1 MKLKCILLS
10 IFLCFSL
17 IGCSSS
23 DEKLINN
30 DSAVIS
36 GETVTEDNTD
46 IKKDKEVL
54 PDWSNWT
61 KPSLSYPY
69 GGSINLVADEN
80 KSIMNT
86 DSVKVID
93 GTLTVYMNY
102 VNSLDNYEYV
112 GSFRSTVVVIV
123 NGKVCDFE
131 LDGVKSSMGRMIF
144 EHEYETEYLEE
155 LTVSDCDFKKGENT
169 ISVLCANYYPQI
181 GHSSGLYITKN
192 FYSDIEKM
200 QSRTLTVNAS
210 ELTGVDFVNG
220 EKVPVEPSDFIYEQ
234 ISFDNSKRC
243 TTVPQNGVNGIK
255 LMNALPGDTKTLN
268 RNVICLVMKNG
279 ELLPAWNGSEL
290 LQIEFTTDII
300 SASLPITN
308 TIENGE
314 YALLSYFIFDIEN
327 DNFIPTDRLFYGEKT
342 E

>member
-30 DSAVIS
+30 DS
-36 GETVTEDNTD
+36 GETVTEDTTD
-46 IKKDKEVL
+46 VKKDKEVL

-61 KPSLSYPY
+61 KSSLNYPY
-69 GGSINLVADEN
+69 GGAINLVADEN
-80 KSIMNT
+80 KSIMTT

-93 GTLTVYMNY
+93 GKLTVYANY
-102 VNSLDNYEYV
+102 VNSLDYYEYD
-112 GSFRSTVVVIV
+112 GSFKSTVVVIV

-131 LDGVKSSMGRMIF
+131 LDGMKSSMGRMIF
-144 EHEYETEYLEE
+144 EHEYGTEYLEK
-155 LTVSDCDFKKGENT
+155 LTVSDCDFIKGENT

-181 GHSSGLYITKN
+181 GHSIGLYVTKN
-192 FYSDIEKM
+192 FYSDTEKT
-200 QSRTLTVNAS
+200 QSSTLTLNAS
-210 ELTGVDFVNG
+210 ELTGAEFVNG
-220 EKVPVEPSDFIYEQ
+220 KIAPVASSDFIYEQ
-234 ISFDNSKRC
+234 ILFDSSKRC
-243 TTVPQNGVNGIK
+243 TTVPQNGVSGIK
-255 LMNALPGDTKTLN
+255 QINALPGNTKTLD

-314 YALLSYFIFDIEN
+314 YALLSYFMFDIEN
-327 DNFIPTDRLFYGEKT
+327 DNFIPTDRLFYGEKP

>member
-30 DSAVIS
+30 DS
-36 GETVTEDNTD
+36 GETVTEDTTN

-69 GGSINLVADEN
+69 GGAINLVADEN
-80 KSIMNT
+80 KSIMTT

-93 GTLTVYMNY
+93 GKLTVYANY
-102 VNSLDNYEYV
+102 VNSLDYYEYD
-112 GSFRSTVVVIV
+112 GSFKSTVVVIV

-131 LDGVKSSMGRMIF
+131 LDGMKSSMGRMIF
-144 EHEYETEYLEE
+144 EHEYETEYLEK
-155 LTVSDCDFKKGENT
+155 LTVSDCDFIKGENT

-181 GHSSGLYITKN
+181 GHSFGVYVTKN
-192 FYSDIEKM
+192 FYSDTEKT
-200 QSRTLTVNAS
+200 QSSTFTLNAS
-210 ELTGVDFVNG
+210 ELTGAEFVNG
-220 EKVPVEPSDFIYEQ
+220 KNAPVVSSDFIYEQ
-234 ISFDNSKRC
+234 ILFDSSKRC
-243 TTVPQNGVNGIK
+243 TTVPQNGVSGIK
-255 LMNALPGDTKTLN
+255 QMNALPGKTKTLD

-314 YALLSYFIFDIEN
+314 YALLSYFMFDIEN
-327 DNFIPTDRLFYGEKT
+327 DNFIPTDRLFYGEKP